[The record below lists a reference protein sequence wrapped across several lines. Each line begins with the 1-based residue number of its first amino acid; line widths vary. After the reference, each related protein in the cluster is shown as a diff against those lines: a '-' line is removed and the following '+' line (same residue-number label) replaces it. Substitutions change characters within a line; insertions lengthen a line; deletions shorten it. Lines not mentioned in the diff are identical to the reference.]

1 MMAEGDRITSEEAGS
16 IHGLTPGSETFG
28 DVKSTPKAQVG
39 KYPEEYEHMPDS
51 WKRAY
56 DHAAGRNNSVKAA
69 TLYADS
75 HERDFEEVPTQK
87 GKGAS

>member
-1 MMAEGDRITSEEAGS
+1 MAQDEEPRITSEEAGS
-16 IHGLTPGSETFG
+16 IHGLTPGSETYG
-28 DVKSTPKAQVG
+28 DVKSTPAAVAG
-39 KYPEEYEHMPDS
+39 KYPEGYEQMPDS

-69 TLYADS
+69 RNYADS
-75 HERDFEEVPTQK
+75 HERDFEEPIQK